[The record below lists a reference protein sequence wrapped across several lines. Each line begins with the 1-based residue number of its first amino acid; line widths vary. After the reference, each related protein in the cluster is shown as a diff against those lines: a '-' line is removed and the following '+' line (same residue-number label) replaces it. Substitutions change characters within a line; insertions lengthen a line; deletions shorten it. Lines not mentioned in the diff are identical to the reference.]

1 VKCFAILICSLLL
14 TGCTT
19 PQHAWPNQ
27 NRDVVWTAMVAA
39 AKAPDYNAVDQKKRW
54 IVLSNAVEV
63 SSETGI
69 ILVRRKL
76 ARSIKLP
83 LQVEQTDERD
93 WFFTIQL
100 LPGQKPE
107 ATFDT
112 VGQTLV
118 PARVQ
123 DEARRFFKLVDELVG
138 NGTAIP

>member
-1 VKCFAILICSLLL
+1 VKCFALLICTLLL
-14 TGCTT
+14 AGCKT
-19 PQHAWPNQ
+19 PQYAWPNQ

-39 AKAPDYNAVDQKKRW
+39 ATAPDYNAVDPRKRW
-54 IVLSNAVEV
+54 IVLDNIVDVNSK
-63 SSETGI
+63 TGI

-83 LQVEQTDERD
+83 LQAEQTDERQ

-100 LPGQKPE
+100 LPGQNAT

-112 VGQTLV
+112 VWQTMV

-123 DEARRFFKLVDELVG
+123 DEAKRYFKLVNKLVG
-138 NGTAIP
+138 NDTAIP

>member
-1 VKCFAILICSLLL
+1 
-14 TGCTT
+14 
-19 PQHAWPNQ
+19 
-27 NRDVVWTAMVAA
+27 MVAA
-39 AKAPDYNAVDQKKRW
+39 AKAPDYNAVDPKKRW

>member
-1 VKCFAILICSLLL
+1 MKCFAILICCLLL
-14 TGCTT
+14 AGCTT

-39 AKAPDYNAVDQKKRW
+39 AKAPEYNAIDPKKRW
-54 IVLSNAVEV
+54 IVLANTVEV
-63 SSETGI
+63 RSETGI
-69 ILVRRKL
+69 ILIRRKL

-83 LQVEQTDERD
+83 RQVEQTDERD

-100 LPGQKPE
+100 LPGQLPK

-123 DEARRFFKLVDELVG
+123 DEAQRYFEQVDELVQ
-138 NGTAIP
+138 NEAE